1 MEISDD
7 LRCLFT
13 AQITEYAGSY
23 VLEVPEQE
31 VASGMI
37 HPGDSYRVG
46 MLSLKSESGSERAED
61 AGQADRAQDHEQS
74 EPPVDAGEVRTV
86 EIEDIGSQG
95 DGIARVE
102 RGYVIIVPGTERGDT
117 VTIEVHQVRD
127 TVAFGEVIDEPPAQ

>member
-13 AQITEYAGSY
+13 AQITEHDGSY

-31 VASGMI
+31 VAAGMI
-37 HPGDSYRVG
+37 HPGDTYRVG
-46 MLSLKSESGSERAED
+46 MLSFQSESGSGRAVD
-61 AGQADRAQDHEQS
+61 AGQDDQAQAHEQS
-74 EPPVDAGEVRTV
+74 EPPVDEGEVRTV

-102 RGYVIIVPGTERGDT
+102 RGYVIIVPETERGDT
-117 VTIEVHQVRD
+117 VTIEVTQVRD
-127 TVAFGEVIDEPPAQ
+127 SVAFGEVIEEPPAQ